1 MLSKCG
7 DKIKIFMVTN
17 YGHKIICK
25 YKNCEHISNKI
36 YGNKNY

>member
-17 YGHKIICK
+17 YGHKIKYK
-25 YKNCEHISNKI
+25 YKNYEHISHKI
-36 YGNKNY
+36 YGNKKN